1 MMRLP
6 RGLARPRP
14 RLKVIIGTVGLGLV
28 AVLTGVVDPSQ
39 PGTYPPCPFRAVTGL
54 ACPGCGSLRAL
65 HDLAHGDVR
74 AALDH
79 NAVLV
84 AVLAV
89 AAVLAARSLAG
100 LPAARPRLW
109 AAPLA
114 ALLLV
119 VWTVARNV
127 PAPPFH
133 VLAP

>member
-1 MMRLP
+1 MRLP
-6 RGLARPRP
+6 AGLARPRP
-14 RLKVIIGTVGLGLV
+14 RLEVIIGTVGLGLV
-28 AVLTGVVDPSQ
+28 TVLTGVVDPSQ
-39 PGTYPPCPFRAVTGL
+39 PGRYPPCPFRAVTGL
-54 ACPGCGSLRAL
+54 ACPGCGSLRGL
-65 HDLAHGDVR
+65 HDLAHGDLV

-89 AAVLAARSLAG
+89 AAVSAVRSLAG
-100 LPAARPRLW
+100 RPAARPRLW
-109 AAPLA
+109 APPLA
-114 ALLLV
+114 ALLLL